1 MSAYFHIPTIFEQQ
15 SFILLHNNNLGN
27 ISIREILFM
36 HDVYP
41 ERSNHSNSTNVSFTL
56 SNHNASGTKTTQD
69 LVSSFL
75 SNLQNSGFPSTMC
88 TILSVSNKIG
98 SNFLEG
104 KNCNLC
110 CCFFEESPE
119 SLCSHCISLLNEFTD
134 EKKIVILEVICIMN
148 SGLITND

>member
-1 MSAYFHIPTIFEQQ
+1 
-15 SFILLHNNNLGN
+15 
-27 ISIREILFM
+27 M

-134 EKKIVILEVICIMN
+134 EKKTVILEVICIMN
-148 SGLITND
+148 SGLNHK